1 MVYKTQKLDILLC
14 FNLCNSLQVFVYNNV
29 QEKTSANEECCG
41 LNKISK
47 GLGCCNYQGF
57 NPYTHVCADHSS
69 MEDGR
74 FDIFNQLFQ
83 QYAYRCYIFL
93 SIFICRKKKEKKCN
107 LRPFSDNFVNLTCD
121 WEVQCKKIPIK
132 LRKTTSKCK
141 QNTKVCTI
149 KKLNLFHE
157 DQI

>member
-1 MVYKTQKLDILLC
+1 MY
-14 FNLCNSLQVFVYNNV
+14 NSV

-74 FDIFNQLFQ
+74 FDLFNHFFFNNVHVDAT
-83 QYAYRCYIFL
+83 YFL
-93 SIFICRKKKEKKCN
+93 
-107 LRPFSDNFVNLTCD
+107 NFLY
-121 WEVQCKKIPIK
+121 
-132 LRKTTSKCK
+132 L
-141 QNTKVCTI
+141 
-149 KKLNLFHE
+149 
-157 DQI
+157 

>member
-1 MVYKTQKLDILLC
+1 M
-14 FNLCNSLQVFVYNNV
+14 YNNV

-74 FDIFNQLFQ
+74 FDIFNHLFQ
-83 QYAYRCYIFL
+83 LYAYRCYIFL
-93 SIFICRKKKEKKCN
+93 SIFICRKKKKKCN
-107 LRPFSDNFVNLTCD
+107 LRPFSDYFVNLTCD
-121 WEVQCKKIPIK
+121 WEVQCKKIPIR
-132 LRKTTSKCK
+132 LRKATFKRK

-149 KKLNLFHE
+149 KKLKNCE
-157 DQI
+157 C

>member
-14 FNLCNSLQVFVYNNV
+14 FNLCNSLQVFVYNSV

-74 FDIFNQLFQ
+74 FDIFNHFVSIVCIQMLHIS
-83 QYAYRCYIFL
+83 QYLYL
-93 SIFICRKKKEKKCN
+93 QTKKEKSN

-149 KKLNLFHE
+149 KKLNLFHK